1 MPSLDKKILGLI
13 GGILTVLLVVV
24 GLRYSAEVRKNRLL
38 LAENQKTVA
47 SVEEEVQKLQK
58 TLSETRERN
67 IIDSKKISSQF
78 EQCLKERSGV
88 STELEAT
95 KKLLENERNGVEVAN
110 VSASKLR
117 DEVIRLERKN
127 QEDVADV
134 EKSLKKKVRNYEARI
149 LSLEAALEKAQ
160 KKLKNEA
167 ERYHYNLGVIYSQ
180 QKEFDSAV
188 TEFRTVLGYNPK
200 NAQAHYNLGIIYD
213 DYFKDKKNASV
224 HYHSFLDLGPKPED
238 AEAVREWLIN
248 LDK

>member
-1 MPSLDKKILGLI
+1 MPSLGKKLMGLT
-13 GGILTVLLVVV
+13 GGFLAVILVVV
-24 GLRYSAEVRKNRLL
+24 GLRYSAEVQKNKLL

-47 SVEEEVQKLQK
+47 SAEEEVLRLKK
-58 TLSETRERN
+58 TLSEAREKN

-78 EQCLKERSGV
+78 EQCLKEKSGI
-88 STELEAT
+88 SSELEAA
-95 KKLLENERNGVEVAN
+95 KQLLENERNKAEEAN
-110 VSASKLR
+110 VNFGRLR

-160 KKLKNEA
+160 KKLKVEA

-213 DYFKDKKNASV
+213 DYFKDKKNALI
-224 HYHSFLDLGPKPED
+224 HYQGFLDLSPKSGD
-238 AEAVREWLIN
+238 AEAVREWLAN
-248 LDK
+248 LEK